1 MRRVVVFVAAALA
14 LAGGVRCADEAMDED
29 LMQSIEDTNKSLSSN
44 LAVKDDRG
52 SKEDAKELIDMF
64 SKVEGYFAA
73 KGNATD
79 AVDLARKS
87 KQLTL
92 DIINSV
98 SAEDFDTAMN
108 ASTTLSRACKTCH
121 RSYKKDK
128 DKDKEK
134 S

>member
-1 MRRVVVFVAAALA
+1 MRKAALFLFA
-14 LAGGVRCADEAMDED
+14 SLAFAGGVRCADEDMDED

-52 SKEDAKELIDMF
+52 SKEDAKELIQMF

-79 AVDLARKS
+79 AVDLAKKS
-87 KQLTL
+87 QQLTL

-98 SAEDFDTAMN
+98 AAEDFDTALN

-128 DKDKEK
+128 DKDK